1 MNIAVDKGAAAGESF
16 LQYIEYLDQEG
27 YLPPDGKEWVDY
39 IRKRGNEANH
49 EIHLM
54 NAEDAQALIDF
65 VEMLLKFIYQ
75 FPNMVPQASG
85 VKSP

>member
-54 NAEDAQALIDF
+54 NAEDAHALIDF

-75 FPNMVPQASG
+75 FSEYGPSG
-85 VKSP
+85 KWS

>member
-1 MNIAVDKGAAAGESF
+1 MNIAVDKGAQHNATF
-16 LQYIEYLDQEG
+16 QQYVEYLDQKNFI
-27 YLPPDGKEWVDY
+27 PPDGKVWVDY

-75 FPNMVPQASG
+75 FPNMVPQAS
-85 VKSP
+85 SAQTP